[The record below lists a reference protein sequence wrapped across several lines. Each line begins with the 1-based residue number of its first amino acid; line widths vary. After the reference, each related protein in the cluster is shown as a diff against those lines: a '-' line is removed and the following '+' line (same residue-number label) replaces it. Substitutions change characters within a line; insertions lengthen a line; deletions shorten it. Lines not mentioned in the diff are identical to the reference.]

1 MLDEQRRRVEKAV
14 TDLINDLYKS
24 HLRKMQSDMHS
35 CAVRCCDDIRKQ
47 PRMDNVQS
55 CIDEC
60 ATPLL
65 KAQDYMQHELGQFQ
79 VRLQRCVMVSV
90 YALQGLTII
99 LSCYSIYAL
108 SLYSQQCNEDV
119 RSLIPNNTNEADMAR
134 FRNQFERCT
143 IQCVDKHID
152 LIPNMMRAMKSV
164 LSSGPNAMRQA

>member
-1 MLDEQRRRVEKAV
+1 
-14 TDLINDLYKS
+14 
-24 HLRKMQSDMHS
+24 MHS
-35 CAVRCCDDIRKQ
+35 CAVRCCDDTRKQ
-47 PRMDNVQS
+47 PRMDNVQG

-90 YALQGLTII
+90 YALKEIAITL
-99 LSCYSIYAL
+99 LLHLC
-108 SLYSQQCNEDV
+108 SLYSQQCNDDV
-119 RSLIPNNTNEADMAR
+119 RSLIPNNTNEVDMAR

-164 LSSGPNAMRQA
+164 LSSGPNAMRHA

>member
-79 VRLQRCVMVSV
+79 
-90 YALQGLTII
+90 
-99 LSCYSIYAL
+99 
-108 SLYSQQCNEDV
+108 QCNEDV